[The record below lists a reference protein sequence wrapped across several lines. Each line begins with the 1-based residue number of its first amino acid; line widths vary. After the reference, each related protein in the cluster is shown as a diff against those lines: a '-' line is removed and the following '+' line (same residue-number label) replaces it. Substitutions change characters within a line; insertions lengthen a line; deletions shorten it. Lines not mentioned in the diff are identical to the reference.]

1 MINGKRIL
9 MVHSSSELYG
19 SDRCLGWIARELK
32 RRGAVVHAILP
43 FRGPLADQLTED
55 GVAVSITDPVVFRR
69 SIMQPVPLAGMMLT
83 AGPNIWRLKRYITNN
98 RIDLVHSNTG
108 VVIGGALAARLAGVP
123 HVCHFREILSEF
135 RRIWKLNEGLVA
147 FTSTAIICISETVAA
162 QFAKA
167 GNKRKIS
174 VISDGIPLPEAESK
188 ANSRGGGPFRVLTV
202 GRLARYKG
210 QDVLIDAVKILQD
223 RRHDVRLKI
232 VGDVFDRQVGF
243 REELK
248 RQVAS
253 LALEEH
259 VSFEGFRKEVDS
271 YYQEADLFVL
281 SSRRPEG
288 LGLVVLEA
296 MAHATPVVATRAGAI
311 IEIISDRENG
321 LLVEPDDADEM
332 ADRMEE
338 VIRDGSLAASLAE
351 AGRRTVTEHFSVESM
366 VDKVIGVFEGV
377 ISEK

>member
-123 HVCHFREILSEF
+123 HVWHFREILSEF

-147 FTSTAIICISETVAA
+147 LTSTAIICISETVAA